1 MVVNELVEKKGADLN
16 LKSGFGV
23 AADEAALKN
32 NYDESHAFFKEKR
45 NVKMLP

>member
-1 MVVNELVEKKGADLN
+1 MVNELVEKGADLN

-32 NYDESHAFFKEKR
+32 NYNESHAFFKEKR
-45 NVKMLP
+45 DVKMLP